1 MPLSRLISV
10 CSRIAPARR
19 FWFALLVFCAG
30 LGCDRLLTDPL
41 RYGTVDVAVTR
52 RNGEPV
58 EGARLLLYTGPRP
71 VQYARSGPDGTFRFT
86 EVPFGGPYGVTLS
99 PPAGYVFLESVIGGP
114 STSVVANLTVNSDP
128 IAPLRFT
135 LLRDGPGSI
144 IVLATEPAGTPVGG
158 IEASLYDSK
167 SVLQRAVTGL
177 DGRVVFGDVPLGLH
191 GVNFKRPSGFYD
203 FGENPYVAI
212 DGQLVESGT
221 LDTIK
226 LTLPRCQGE
235 VQTRVVDENGHAVA
249 NIPVSL
255 YTAARTIAETITGA
269 DGSAT
274 FAKVDCG
281 EYGVLLVRL
290 VAYTTTL
297 TRGAGF
303 MDGVRVTHA
312 APRPAA
318 ATLQVRIDNCRGG
331 GAIRTR
337 VRDVSGAPVPGAMLR
352 LYTTF
357 GEYRS
362 VLTGADGLVIFDQLP
377 CSVEYGVKVVPPP
390 GYSVTTGPG
399 SSYFD
404 GIKPTALTDLVF
416 TLSQP

>member
-58 EGARLLLYTGPRP
+58 EGALLLLYTGPRP

-114 STSVVANLTVNSDP
+114 STSVVDNLTMNSDP

-255 YTAARTIAETITGA
+255 YTAARTIAETLTGA

-274 FAKVDCG
+274 FAKIDCG
-281 EYGVLLVRL
+281 EYGVLLGRL
-290 VAYTTTL
+290 IGYTATL

-303 MDGVRVTHA
+303 VDGVRVTHA
-312 APRPAA
+312 APRST
-318 ATLQVRIDNCRGG
+318 ATLQVRTDICAI
-331 GAIRTR
+331 AIRAR
-337 VRDVSGAPVPGAMLR
+337 VRDGSGAPVPGATLR
-352 LYTTF
+352 LYTSL

-362 VLTGADGLVIFDQLP
+362 ALTGADGTVTFDQLP
-377 CSVEYGVKVVPPP
+377 CSVEYGVKVVPPS
-390 GYSVTTGPG
+390 GYSVTTGAG

-404 GIKPTALTDLVF
+404 GIKPSALTEVVF
-416 TLSQP
+416 TLSRP

>member
-58 EGARLLLYTGPRP
+58 EGALLLLYTGPRP

-114 STSVVANLTVNSDP
+114 STSFIDKLTVNSDP
-128 IAPLRFT
+128 VAPIRFT

-144 IVLATEPAGTPVGG
+144 IVLATDPAGTPVGG
-158 IEASLYDSK
+158 LEASLYDSK

-177 DGRVVFGDVPLGLH
+177 DGRVVFDDVPLGVL

-226 LTLPRCQGE
+226 LILPRCQGDL
-235 VQTRVVDENGHAVA
+235 QARVVDDSGRAVA
-249 NIPVSL
+249 NFPLSL
-255 YTAARTIAETITGA
+255 YTAARTISDALTGT

-281 EYGVLLVRL
+281 EYGVLLGRQL
-290 VAYTTTL
+290 GYTATV

-303 MDGVRVTHA
+303 VDGIRVTRA
-312 APRPAA
+312 TPRPVT
-318 ATLQVRIDNCRGG
+318 TLQVRIDNCRGG

-337 VRDVSGAPVPGAMLR
+337 VRDVSGAPVPGATLR
-352 LYTTF
+352 LYTSL

-362 VLTGADGLVIFDQLP
+362 VLTGADGLVTFDQLP

-404 GIKPTALTDLVF
+404 GIKSSALTDVVF
-416 TLSQP
+416 TLSRP

>member
-58 EGARLLLYTGPRP
+58 EGALLLLYTGPRS

-99 PPAGYVFLESVIGGP
+99 PPAGYVFLESVIGGT

-255 YTAARTIAETITGA
+255 YTAARTIAETLTGA

-274 FAKVDCG
+274 FAKIDCG
-281 EYGVLLVRL
+281 EYGVLLGRRIG
-290 VAYTTTL
+290 YTATL

-303 MDGVRVTHA
+303 VDGVRVTRA

-318 ATLQVRIDNCRGG
+318 TLQVRTDICAI
-331 GAIRTR
+331 AIRAR
-337 VRDVSGAPVPGAMLR
+337 VRDGSGAPVPGATLR
-352 LYTTF
+352 LYTSL

-362 VLTGADGLVIFDQLP
+362 ALTGADGLVIFDQLP

-390 GYSVTTGPG
+390 GYSVTTGAG

-404 GIKPTALTDLVF
+404 GIKPSALTEVVF
-416 TLSQP
+416 TLSRP